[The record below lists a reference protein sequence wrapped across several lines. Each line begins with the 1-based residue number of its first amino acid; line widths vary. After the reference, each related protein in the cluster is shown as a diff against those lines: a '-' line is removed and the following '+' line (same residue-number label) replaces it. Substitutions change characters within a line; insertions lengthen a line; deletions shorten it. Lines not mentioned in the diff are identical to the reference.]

1 MTRLQGLL
9 LNVVARRLS
18 GAEVAS
24 LQEAFQRLVC
34 PAHCNCSLEQSGG
47 FSEGRPLMLL

>member
-1 MTRLQGLL
+1 MQRLRDFTRMTRLQGLL

-24 LQEAFQRLVC
+24 LQETFQRLVQ
-34 PAHCNCSLEQSGG
+34 PALSRYGV
-47 FSEGRPLMLL
+47 